1 MRLAPEGNIIIY
13 PLFFILVISFGI
25 DFIFSVEYLLFVNM
39 FLLVSFIFCLNFF
52 RDPKRIVPKDKNCI
66 VSPADGKIIKIKEFE
81 DPKTKEKLRLV
92 SIFLSVFNVHSNR
105 MPVDGLIKNVDY
117 IKGDFL
123 AAFDH
128 KASEQNERTEISIEA
143 RFGSM
148 VVKQIAGLVARRI
161 LCYAKKDEKMLIGD
175 RLGFIRFG
183 SRTDIIIPNDIILNV
198 ELNQKVYGGQTII
211 GRYEV

>member
-25 DFIFSVEYLLFVNM
+25 DFIFSAEYLLFVNV
-39 FLLVSFIFCLNFF
+39 FLLVLFIFCLNFF
-52 RDPKRIVPKDKNCI
+52 RDPKRIVPRDKNCI

-81 DPKTKEKLRLV
+81 DPETKEKLKLV

-183 SRTDIIIPNDIILNV
+183 SRTDIILPNDVILNV
-198 ELNQKVYGGQTII
+198 ELDQKVYGGQTII

>member
-13 PLFFILVISFGI
+13 PLFFILVIFFGF
-25 DFIFSVEYLLFVNM
+25 DFIFSTKYLFFLNM
-39 FLLVSFIFCLNFF
+39 FFLVFFIFCLNFF
-52 RDPKRIVPKDKNCI
+52 RDPKRSLPPDENCI

-81 DPKTKEKLRLV
+81 DPETKEKLRLV

-105 MPVDGLIKNVDY
+105 MPVDGIIKSVDY

-128 KASEQNERTEISIEA
+128 KASEKNERTEISIETS
-143 RFGSM
+143 FGSM
-148 VVKQIAGLVARRI
+148 IVKQIAGLVARRI
-161 LCYAKKDEKMLIGD
+161 LCYAKKNEKMLAGD

-183 SRTDIIIPNDIILNV
+183 SRTDIILPNKVTLNV
-198 ELNQKVYGGQTII
+198 QLDQKVYGGETII

>member
-13 PLFFILVISFGI
+13 PLFFILIISFGF
-25 DFIFSVEYLLFVNM
+25 DFIFSHKYLI
-39 FLLVSFIFCLNFF
+39 FLNIFFLSLFIFCLNFF
-52 RDPKRIVPKDKNCI
+52 RDPKRSLPPDENCI

-81 DPKTKEKLRLV
+81 DPETKEKLRLV

-105 MPVDGLIKNVDY
+105 MPVDGVIKSVDY

-128 KASEQNERTEISIEA
+128 KASEQNERTEISIETK
-143 RFGSM
+143 FGSM
-148 VVKQIAGLVARRI
+148 IVKQIAGLVARRI
-161 LCYAKKDEKMLIGD
+161 LCYAKKDEKMLAGD

-183 SRTDIIIPNDIILNV
+183 SRTDIILPIKVDISV
-198 ELNQKVYGGQTII
+198 ELDQKVYGGQTII

>member
-1 MRLAPEGNIIIY
+1 M
-13 PLFFILVISFGI
+13 
-25 DFIFSVEYLLFVNM
+25 LFVNM

-105 MPVDGLIKNVDY
+105 MPVDGVIKNVDY

-183 SRTDIIIPNDIILNV
+183 SRTDIILPNDVILNV
-198 ELNQKVYGGQTII
+198 ELDQKVYGGQTII

>member
-13 PLFFILVISFGI
+13 PLFLILILSFGF
-25 DFIFSVEYLLFVNM
+25 DYIFSIEYLV
-39 FLLVSFIFCLNFF
+39 FLNIFFLILIIFCLNFF
-52 RDPKRIVPKDKNCI
+52 RDPIRNIPQEENCI

-81 DPKTKEKLRLV
+81 DPNTKEKLQLV
-92 SIFLSVFNVHSNR
+92 SIFLSVFNVHANR
-105 MPVDGLIKNVDY
+105 MPINGKIKSVKY

-128 KASEQNERTEISIEA
+128 KASDQNERTEILIEA
-143 RFGSM
+143 NSGYM

-161 LCYAKKDEKMLIGD
+161 LCYAKENEKMYAGE

-183 SRTDIIIPNDIILNV
+183 SRTDVILSNKVTLNV
-198 ELNQKVYGGQTII
+198 KLDQKVYGGETII

>member
-13 PLFFILVISFGI
+13 PIFFILVISFGI
-25 DFIFSVEYLLFVNM
+25 EFIFRVEYLLFVNM

-128 KASEQNERTEISIEA
+128 KASEQNERTEISIETI
-143 RFGSM
+143 FGSM

-183 SRTDIIIPNDIILNV
+183 SRTDIILPNDVTLNV
-198 ELNQKVYGGQTII
+198 ELDQKVYGGQTII

>member
-25 DFIFSVEYLLFVNM
+25 DFIFSQKYLFFINI
-39 FLLVSFIFCLNFF
+39 FLLVLLIFCLNFF

-81 DPKTKEKLRLV
+81 DPETKEKLRLV

-105 MPVDGLIKNVDY
+105 MPVDGVIKNVDY

-128 KASEQNERTEISIEA
+128 KASEQNERTEISIET

-183 SRTDIIIPNDIILNV
+183 SRTDIILPNDVTLNV
-198 ELNQKVYGGQTII
+198 ELDQKVYGGQTII

>member
-25 DFIFSVEYLLFVNM
+25 DFIFSAEYLLFVNV
-39 FLLVSFIFCLNFF
+39 FLLVLFIFCLNFF
-52 RDPKRIVPKDKNCI
+52 RDPKRIVPRDKNCI

-81 DPKTKEKLRLV
+81 DPETKEKLKLV

-105 MPVDGLIKNVDY
+105 MPVDGLIKSVNY

-183 SRTDIIIPNDIILNV
+183 SRTDIILPNDVILNV
-198 ELNQKVYGGQTII
+198 ELDQKVYGGQTII

>member
-128 KASEQNERTEISIEA
+128 KASEQNERTEIYIEA

-161 LCYAKKDEKMLIGD
+161 LCYAKKNEKMLIGD

-183 SRTDIIIPNDIILNV
+183 SRTDIILPNDVTLNV
-198 ELNQKVYGGQTII
+198 ELDQKVYGGQTII
-211 GRYEV
+211 GKYEV

>member
-25 DFIFSVEYLLFVNM
+25 DFTLRQDYLFFINI
-39 FLLVSFIFCLNFF
+39 FLLVLFIFCLNFF
-52 RDPKRIVPKDKNCI
+52 RDPKRITPTDENCI
-66 VSPADGKIIKIKEFE
+66 VSPADGKVIKIKEFE
-81 DPKTKEKLRLV
+81 DPDTKEKLKLV

-105 MPVDGLIKNVDY
+105 MPVDGVIKSVDY

-128 KASEQNERTEISIEA
+128 KASEQNERTEISIET
-143 RFGSM
+143 RFGSV

-161 LCYAKKDEKMLIGD
+161 LCYAKKNEKMLVGD

-183 SRTDIIIPNDIILNV
+183 SRTDIIIPNKVTLNI
-198 ELNQKVYGGQTII
+198 ELDQKVYGGETII
-211 GRYEV
+211 GTYEV

>member
-13 PLFFILVISFGI
+13 PIFFILVISFGI
-25 DFIFSVEYLLFVNM
+25 EFIFRVEYLLFVNM

-105 MPVDGLIKNVDY
+105 MPVDGVIKNVDY

-183 SRTDIIIPNDIILNV
+183 SRTDIILPNDVTLNV
-198 ELNQKVYGGQTII
+198 ELDQKVYGGQTII

>member
-25 DFIFSVEYLLFVNM
+25 DFIFSLKHLLFINII
-39 FLLVSFIFCLNFF
+39 LLVLFIFCLNFF
-52 RDPKRIVPKDKNCI
+52 RDPKRIVPVDKNCI

-81 DPKTKEKLRLV
+81 DPETKEKLRLV

-105 MPVDGLIKNVDY
+105 MPVDGLIKSVDY

-128 KASEQNERTEISIEA
+128 KASEQNERTEISIDA

-161 LCYAKKDEKMLIGD
+161 LCYAKENEKMSAGD

-183 SRTDIIIPNDIILNV
+183 SRTDIILPNEVTLSVKLD
-198 ELNQKVYGGQTII
+198 QKVYGGQTII
-211 GRYEV
+211 GKYEV